1 MSILRKKI
9 AAALQKKMV
18 FLKASASYLI
28 MVSVQDKLSDAG
40 YTTTAYNGLL
50 SVSKKVNK
58 DDTELTVFEL
68 KQFPAMNYEL
78 YNLIN
83 EVKKYMGVDG
93 RKWGNLKSSV
103 RIKLDED
110 KYIPTD
116 DEVKALGYKA
126 LTNEG
131 NGDGK
136 FYRHDEVVQSIYNKV
151 VEKL

>member
-40 YTTTAYNGLL
+40 YTATAYNGLL

-116 DEVKALGYKA
+116 DEVKSLGYKA
-126 LTNEG
+126 LTNDG
-131 NGDGK
+131 NGEGK
-136 FYRHDEVVQSIYNKV
+136 FYRHDEVVQSIYDKV

>member
-40 YTTTAYNGLL
+40 YTATAYNGLL

-110 KYIPTD
+110 NYIPTD
-116 DEVKALGYKA
+116 DEVKSLGYKA
-126 LTNEG
+126 LTNDG
-131 NGDGK
+131 NGEGK
-136 FYRHDEVVQSIYNKV
+136 FYRHDEVVQSIYDKV

>member
-40 YTTTAYNGLL
+40 YTATAYNGLL
-50 SVSKKVNK
+50 SISKKVNK

-116 DEVKALGYKA
+116 EEVKTLGYKA
-126 LTNEG
+126 LTNDG
-131 NGDGK
+131 NGEGK
-136 FYRHDEVVQSIYNKV
+136 FYRHDEVVQSIYDKV

>member
-40 YTTTAYNGLL
+40 YTATAYNGLL

-116 DEVKALGYKA
+116 DEVKSLGYKA
-126 LTNEG
+126 LTNDG
-131 NGDGK
+131 NGEGR
-136 FYRHDEVVQSIYNKV
+136 FYRHDEVVQSIYDKV

>member
-40 YTTTAYNGLL
+40 YTATAYNGLL

-116 DEVKALGYKA
+116 DEVKSLGYKV
-126 LTNEG
+126 LTNDG
-131 NGDGK
+131 NGEGK
-136 FYRHDEVVQSIYNKV
+136 FYRHDEVVQSIYDKV